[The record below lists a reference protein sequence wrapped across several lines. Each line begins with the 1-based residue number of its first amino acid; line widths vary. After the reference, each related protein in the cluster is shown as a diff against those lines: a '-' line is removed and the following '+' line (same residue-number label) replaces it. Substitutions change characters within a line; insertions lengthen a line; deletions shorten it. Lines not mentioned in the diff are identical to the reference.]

1 MCDKIKS
8 TSDTCYLRYHLKQQE
23 TMHVR
28 LYAGT
33 VFFITNHP
41 STAKGHQGHD
51 KVIMNALS
59 VKSSSFS
66 MLQSFI
72 NNKLRY

>member
-1 MCDKIKS
+1 MCVS
-8 TSDTCYLRYHLKQQE
+8 TLGLF
-23 TMHVR
+23 
-28 LYAGT
+28 
-33 VFFITNHP
+33 FFITNHP